1 MDIENHNKVY
11 LPNNVVVE
19 ASREAGK
26 KYRDD
31 ISIRMAGNKYFAK
44 VLQQGGIQKDQRIL
58 RVARLLDQLNGQ
70 EQKLIDLTDELFDIC
85 DREKLRYVGYH
96 PRLERLMKD
105 VRYAADF
112 VDEYAKR
119 VGLWLD
125 YHRIHGIGLGDTA
138 RSSLQNSI
146 SKQREFTTGLVW
158 SAAMTNPAGKIRPPG
173 PGKLPYGP
181 EGAPNPELQ
190 EPRKYI
196 NGKPVPVLER
206 NYYSGDLQPI
216 NWRYDPDFRMPSPYC
231 KFLRFNGPYFC
242 PTKPHPRELNT
253 FFLPESLVKIIHYY
267 MRRYDQAEKNLRDTG
282 RLPTRT
288 EEEEAEHQFQQK
300 VLLGMRLAASSG
312 ENYDMFSIVN
322 QLDHFETVE
331 NATQPYIWVK
341 PGTLE
346 RQVNSGDGTGRFKPE
361 DFNRAMKTEATGM
374 RHHVPTV
381 DHGRWVEM
389 DRKIEHLGA
398 P

>member
-125 YHRIHGIGLGDTA
+125 YHRTHGIGLGDTA

-173 PGKLPYGP
+173 PGKLPYGVR
-181 EGAPNPELQ
+181 AFSSHTYTTSS
-190 EPRKYI
+190 PR
-196 NGKPVPVLER
+196 L
-206 NYYSGDLQPI
+206 
-216 NWRYDPDFRMPSPYC
+216 
-231 KFLRFNGPYFC
+231 
-242 PTKPHPRELNT
+242 T
-253 FFLPESLVKIIHYY
+253 
-267 MRRYDQAEKNLRDTG
+267 
-282 RLPTRT
+282 
-288 EEEEAEHQFQQK
+288 
-300 VLLGMRLAASSG
+300 
-312 ENYDMFSIVN
+312 
-322 QLDHFETVE
+322 
-331 NATQPYIWVK
+331 
-341 PGTLE
+341 
-346 RQVNSGDGTGRFKPE
+346 
-361 DFNRAMKTEATGM
+361 
-374 RHHVPTV
+374 
-381 DHGRWVEM
+381 
-389 DRKIEHLGA
+389 
-398 P
+398 

>member
-70 EQKLIDLTDELFDIC
+70 EQKLIDLTDELFEIC

-125 YHRIHGIGLGDTA
+125 YHRTHGIGLGDTA

-181 EGAPNPELQ
+181 RGAPNPELQ
-190 EPRKYI
+190 EPRKYK
-196 NGKPVPVLER
+196 NGKPVPIAEK
-206 NYYSGDLQPI
+206 NPQTGDLQPL
-216 NWRYDPDFRMPSPYC
+216 NWRYDPDIRYPTPYN
-231 KFLRFNGPYFC
+231 KFLRFDGPYFS
-242 PTKPHPRELNT
+242 PNQPQDPAELNE
-253 FFLPESLVKIIHYY
+253 FFLPASLVKILQYY
-267 MRRYDQAEKNLRDTG
+267 MGKYVRVENNLISTG
-282 RLPTRT
+282 RIPNRFW
-288 EEEEAEHQFQQK
+288 EDDAEFQREQK
-300 VLLGMRLAASSG
+300 LLGDSLALSSG
-312 ENYDMFSIVN
+312 ENYDRFSIVSKVPH
-322 QLDHFETVE
+322 DEPVE
-331 NATQPYIWVK
+331 NATRPYVWVK
-341 PGTLE
+341 PGTTE
-346 RQVNSGDGTGRFKPE
+346 RQVNSGDGTGKFKPE
-361 DFNRAMKTEATGM
+361 DFNRAMKQHETNM
-374 RHHVPTV
+374 RYHVPTV
-381 DHGRWVEM
+381 DHGMRILM
-389 DRKIEHLGA
+389 NRNIENEEV